1 MLGNVGTLVSFR
13 IGNTDAEVLAREFG
27 ENFPPASFVDLD
39 RYEVLVRL
47 MENGANPEPFRA
59 RTLAPIERRVGKREK
74 LIARSREKYAASR
87 ANVEAKIERWLSE
100 REGDPRRIR
109 KGRIP
114 FLPVRL

>member
-1 MLGNVGTLVSFR
+1 MSFR

-27 ENFPPASFVDLD
+27 DTFPSTNFVDLE
-39 RYEVLVRL
+39 RYEVLVKL
-47 MENGANPEPFRA
+47 MENGTNLQPFRA
-59 RTLAPIERRVGKREK
+59 RTLAPIEVRIGKRDK

-87 ANVEAKIERWLSE
+87 TEVEAKIERWLIE
-100 REGDPRRIR
+100 RESDPRRIR

>member
-13 IGNTDAEVLAREFG
+13 IGNTDAQVLAREFG
-27 ENFPPASFVDLD
+27 ETFPPASFVDLD
-39 RYEVLVRL
+39 RYEVLVKL

-59 RTLAPIERRVGKREK
+59 RTFAPMEHRVGKREK

-87 ANVEAKIERWLSE
+87 RDVEAKLERWLSE
-100 REGDPRRIR
+100 PNDDPRSIR

-114 FLPVRL
+114 FLPAKL